1 MSITRAI
8 RKYLE
13 GARIYY
19 KTIDDDKIHT
29 ITPLNYR
36 FLRHKI
42 FTTKRWSEID
52 RIKDNIEYIHF
63 YKSGNFGSYSAG
75 PNTDVTV
82 TLSKRSYKNLYIEDS
97 ENVTLKIVDGD
108 NCVFVSKI
116 NQATSIKYSCFTIST
131 RGSIEIHGA
140 NYTSIHTNGND
151 MEFHN
156 LHIDSRLLEIN
167 NAKIT
172 VYNGFVYEGDKLKL
186 ENVQGPILYQYVH
199 TARVVAT
206 NSQIEANTGNY
217 DIPVSF
223 GLKNSRLAFYSRL
236 ELGEVT
242 LKNKGGIMLTEDT
255 VDIIEKGVRDYEKKK
270 QEKEKQK
277 EEKVAKL
284 NEQIRSTSSSFANVI
299 ADLEQQKKE
308 IYASTYRALK
318 DQEQEIGKKYQKC
331 IGNNTTKNN

>member
-52 RIKDNIEYIHF
+52 KIKDNIEYIHF

-97 ENVTLKIVDGD
+97 ENVTLRIVDGD

-131 RGSIEIHGA
+131 RGSIEIQGA
-140 NYTSIHTNGND
+140 YYTSIHTNDND
-151 MEFHN
+151 MQFHN
-156 LHIDSRLLEIN
+156 LDIDSRLLEIN

-172 VYNGFVYEGDKLKL
+172 VYNGFIYKGDKLRL
-186 ENVQGPILYQYVH
+186 ENVQGTILYQFVH
-199 TARVVAT
+199 TPKVIAT

-217 DIPVSF
+217 SIPLPF
-223 GLKNSRLAFYSRL
+223 CLKKSRLSFYDRL
-236 ELGEVT
+236 TLGDVT
-242 LKNKGGIMLTEDT
+242 IENKDGVILTEDT
-255 VDIIEKGVRDYEKKK
+255 VDIIDKEVRDYEKKK
-270 QEKEKQK
+270 QKKYK
-277 EEKVAKL
+277 KAEEKTAKL
-284 NEQIRSTSSSFANVI
+284 DEQIRITSSLLADEI
-299 ADLEQQKKE
+299 ASLEQQKQE